1 MPSQNLNNRF
11 SEINLYFGLKILL
24 PSVLIS
30 VGIKFLGPQ
39 LAIPATT
46 MVVLAIVLLPSLV
59 LGVALLWR
67 GWQQR

>member
-1 MPSQNLNNRF
+1 MSSQNLNNRL

-30 VGIKFLGPQ
+30 IGIKFLGPR